1 MTNFAVKKMNEN
13 TTFWL
18 VTWSGKVG
26 LSYEKP
32 VELSDLTLGFVNTK
46 WLLNCSKI
54 IFKQT
59 LLFEVL

>member
-26 LSYEKP
+26 LS
-32 VELSDLTLGFVNTK
+32 VEFLDLTLGFINTK

-59 LLFEVL
+59 LLSEVL